1 MGVWDA
7 REALKPRFEFVSKE
21 LHILQDILVRPLA
34 RRKVLHER
42 EELGNQHR
50 WQIGRWRFRDKVLR
64 RLKA

>member
-7 REALKPRFEFVSKE
+7 REALKPGFEFVSQE
-21 LHILQDILVRPLA
+21 LHIFQDILVRPLA
-34 RRKVLHER
+34 PREVLHEW

-50 WQIGRWRFRDKVLR
+50 RQIGRWRFRDEVLR